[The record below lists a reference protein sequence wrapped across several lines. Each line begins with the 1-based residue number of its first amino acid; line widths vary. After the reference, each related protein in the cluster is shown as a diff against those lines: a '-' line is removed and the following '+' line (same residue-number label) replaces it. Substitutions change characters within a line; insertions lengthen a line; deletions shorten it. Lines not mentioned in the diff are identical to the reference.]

1 MITDGLSL
9 TREAFYGEYYNL
21 ITNCSNIATS
31 LLNIATSCVF
41 TKDVAMLSRDVAMLV
56 LTLLDVKSLS
66 RLKIKVDCYLPINI
80 SYCCKISAHLVWFG
94 VVW

>member
-1 MITDGLSL
+1 M

-66 RLKIKVDCYLPINI
+66 RLKKSKKSDIVQKGRVGWSPKPY
-80 SYCCKISAHLVWFG
+80 F
-94 VVW
+94 

>member
-1 MITDGLSL
+1 MES
-9 TREAFYGEYYNL
+9 L

-56 LTLLDVKSLS
+56 LALLDVKSLS
-66 RLKIKVDCYLPINI
+66 RLKSVNYYL
-80 SYCCKISAHLVWFG
+80 
-94 VVW
+94 

>member
-1 MITDGLSL
+1 MES
-9 TREAFYGEYYNL
+9 L

-66 RLKIKVDCYLPINI
+66 RLKKEYFR
-80 SYCCKISAHLVWFG
+80 KLVTDPFIYKLAT
-94 VVW
+94 